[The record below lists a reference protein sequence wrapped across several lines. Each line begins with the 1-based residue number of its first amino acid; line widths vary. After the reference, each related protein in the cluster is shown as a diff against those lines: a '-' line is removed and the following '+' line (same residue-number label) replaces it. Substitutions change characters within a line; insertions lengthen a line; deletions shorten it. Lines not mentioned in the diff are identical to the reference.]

1 MIGTEY
7 ANRELDR
14 FIAEKIMDNIGVV
27 AYSADIGHAW
37 QVVEKMMRK
46 YFMELKLDVFRGVS
60 GDLWVASFYSPTK
73 CQRYESKGRTAP
85 MAICKAAKEAF
96 VNIFGGNF

>member
-1 MIGTEY
+1 MIGSEY

-14 FIAEKIMDNIGVV
+14 FIAEKIMETKGVV
-27 AYSADIGHAW
+27 TFTAEMGRAW

-46 YFMELKLDVFRGVS
+46 YFLELKLDVFRGVS

-73 CQRYESKGRTAP
+73 CQRFESKGHTAP

-96 VNIFGGNF
+96 VNISGG

>member
-1 MIGTEY
+1 MPEY
-7 ANRELDR
+7 ANRELDH
-14 FIAEKIMDNIGVV
+14 FIGEKVMESKR
-27 AYSADIGHAW
+27 ALLYTSDISHAW

-46 YFMELKLDVFRGVS
+46 YFLELKLDVFRGVS

-85 MAICKAAKEAF
+85 LAICKAAKEAY
-96 VNIFGGNF
+96 VSLLGG